1 MIWGYPYFRK
11 PPYMQ
16 STCDAIPFDSTVP
29 VKSYGHMP
37 GPEMNFKAVGHAGV

>member
-1 MIWGYPYFRK
+1 
-11 PPYMQ
+11 MQ